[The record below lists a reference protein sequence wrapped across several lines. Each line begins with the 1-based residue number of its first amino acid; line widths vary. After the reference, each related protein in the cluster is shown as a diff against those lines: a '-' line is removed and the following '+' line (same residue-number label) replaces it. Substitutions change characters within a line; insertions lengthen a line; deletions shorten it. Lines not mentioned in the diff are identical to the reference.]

1 MASPSTPQHVI
12 KQPDGS
18 AWLPGNVC
26 PEIDSLRQLLYAG
39 METKEAREKVLQDV
53 IRMRV
58 KQDEK
63 LAAAL
68 QAKRSLQQVQRP
80 DRTNDCVLTVK

>member
-1 MASPSTPQHVI
+1 MAAAPLVSPPTPQHIVR
-12 KQPDGS
+12 QPEGA

-68 QAKRSLQQVQRP
+68 QAKRSLQQVQ
-80 DRTNDCVLTVK
+80 TTTAAC

>member
-1 MASPSTPQHVI
+1 MPAATLASPATPQHAVR
-12 KQPDGS
+12 QPEGP
-18 AWLPGNVC
+18 AWLSGNVC

-39 METKEAREKVLQDV
+39 METKEARERVLQDV

-68 QAKRSLQQVQRP
+68 QAKRSLQQVLSP
-80 DRTNDCVLTVK
+80 TVC